1 MHCLCFICERK
12 FYTRTHVKITQH
24 WKSNQSP
31 KVKLSVSVLPWNRVR
46 ALGKQQTLYTIPA
59 IFTRAKRITGYRR
72 CNVVSQGP
80 KSSDT
85 KNSVDFVYSRQQKM
99 DKYFS
104 KRGKRQIKSASD
116 QCYFLDAVAT
126 VGGYHE

>member
-1 MHCLCFICERK
+1 M
-12 FYTRTHVKITQH
+12 
-24 WKSNQSP
+24 
-31 KVKLSVSVLPWNRVR
+31 
-46 ALGKQQTLYTIPA
+46 
-59 IFTRAKRITGYRR
+59 
-72 CNVVSQGP
+72 VSQGP

-116 QCYFLDAVAT
+116 QWYLLDAVAT
-126 VGGYHE
+126 VGGYHEKGLLAQNF